1 MVRKGLLLLREL
13 HHWRYLISR
22 ENACHLFLGKILFL
36 GDLALAVPAFHVH
49 AVDPYLLLEQKDKG
63 GKCLCKG
70 NFQPKSEKSQRV
82 LTAKEKERKNPSQSA
97 FSTPSICQL
106 LPLL

>member
-1 MVRKGLLLLREL
+1 MVRKGFFLLREL
-13 HHWRYLISR
+13 HHWRYLISG
-22 ENACHLFLGKILFL
+22 ENVSHLFLGKTLFQ
-36 GDLALAVPAFHVH
+36 GALALAVPAFHVH

-70 NFQPKSEKSQRV
+70 NFQPKSGESQRV

>member
-1 MVRKGLLLLREL
+1 MVRKGFFLLKEL

-22 ENACHLFLGKILFL
+22 ENACHLFLGKTLFQ
-36 GDLALAVPAFHVH
+36 GHLALSVPAFHVH

-70 NFQPKSEKSQRV
+70 NF
-82 LTAKEKERKNPSQSA
+82 T
-97 FSTPSICQL
+97 
-106 LPLL
+106 

>member
-1 MVRKGLLLLREL
+1 MGRKGFFLLREL
-13 HHWRYLISR
+13 HHWRYFISR
-22 ENACHLFLGKILFL
+22 ENACHLFPGKTLFQR
-36 GDLALAVPAFHVH
+36 DLALAVPDFHVH

-70 NFQPKSEKSQRV
+70 NFQPKSEDSQRV
-82 LTAKEKERKNPSQSA
+82 LTAKEKERKNPSQPA

-106 LPLL
+106 FPLL